1 MADNPI
7 NGVSHSPREASICS
21 MDVYPY
27 SAFVFAESLVD
38 PKCTEYDAFH
48 LGSGYHSHV
57 YLDIEFPPADM
68 YYCSR
73 LEKQSNRERTD
84 SID

>member
-1 MADNPI
+1 LADNTI

-27 SAFVFAESLVD
+27 SAVVYAESLVD
-38 PKCTEYDAFH
+38 PTGKEYDAFH
-48 LGSGYHSHV
+48 LGSGYHGHV
-57 YLDIEFPPADM
+57 YLDIEFLFADM

-73 LEKQSNRERTD
+73 MEKQSNRERTD